1 MKTIVVESKS
11 IARRTIANEREIR
24 ISWCEEWRWII
35 SKRSWLAQQQVF
47 IFALKIF
54 GNICVCHQCRKVSN
68 KDEIKMG
75 QSDWGRKGCEENL
88 IGFCSCTSRKM
99 ICFWQLCRSCQQNA
113 SLSKINVGGGVW
125 RQSLVKY
132 WTRMSYICKF
142 SAQWMISAL
151 LSHQNVDGNFFKNK
165 SSLSLLLD
173 VICMRMRAV
182 WWFHSLVEG
191 LHGVSRLLSKSS
203 SCQSVYPPI
212 SDKLTT
218 HSIFIVWYHM
228 SDISRGKCFS
238 SNRESIRVVADSKS
252 DQKNI
257 QHMIKTKKADI
268 LLVVLVVNVLE
279 HLQVSTDIRSNDV
292 ELMVKYIESKRPLS

>member
-1 MKTIVVESKS
+1 MNHFKADLVSK
-11 IARRTIANEREIR
+11 
-24 ISWCEEWRWII
+24 
-35 SKRSWLAQQQVF
+35 KQFL

-54 GNICVCHQCRKVSN
+54 GTMCICHQCQKVSN
-68 KDEIKMG
+68 RYEIKMR
-75 QSDWGRKGCEENL
+75 QSDWGRRGCEENL

-113 SLSKINVGGGVW
+113 SLSKINDGGGVW

-132 WTRMSYICKF
+132 WTWMSYKCKF

-151 LSHQNVDGNFFKNK
+151 HSLQNVAENLIKNE

-191 LHGVSRLLSKSS
+191 LHGVSGLLSKSS

-218 HSIFIVWYHM
+218 HSIFIVWYQCQIILEV
-228 SDISRGKCFS
+228 SAFLQNVNTGLWLVLSL
-238 SNRESIRVVADSKS
+238 IRK
-252 DQKNI
+252 I
-257 QHMIKTKKADI
+257 
-268 LLVVLVVNVLE
+268 
-279 HLQVSTDIRSNDV
+279 
-292 ELMVKYIESKRPLS
+292 

>member
-1 MKTIVVESKS
+1 MGLLSDFLHKFGGKLKFGVKVNVRKELFDEPAAFCHLTRATRQQGGRSIELQVAPLQTDKKYPWTIRMKKYIKMHYRNEERSMKAIVVEAKS
-11 IARRTIANEREIR
+11 IARRTIANEKKIR

-47 IFALKIF
+47 IFALKIY
-54 GNICVCHQCRKVSN
+54 GNMCVCHQCRKVSN
-68 KDEIKMG
+68 KDEIKMR
-75 QSDWGRKGCEENL
+75 QSNRGCEENL

-113 SLSKINVGGGVW
+113 SLSKINDGGGVW

-132 WTRMSYICKF
+132 WTRMSYKCKF

-151 LSHQNVDGNFFKNK
+151 LSLQNVDENFIKNE
-165 SSLSLLLD
+165 SSLSLLLN

-203 SCQSVYPPI
+203 SLPI
-212 SDKLTT
+212 GP
-218 HSIFIVWYHM
+218 F
-228 SDISRGKCFS
+228 
-238 SNRESIRVVADSKS
+238 
-252 DQKNI
+252 
-257 QHMIKTKKADI
+257 DI
-268 LLVVLVVNVLE
+268 L
-279 HLQVSTDIRSNDV
+279 
-292 ELMVKYIESKRPLS
+292 

>member
-1 MKTIVVESKS
+1 M
-11 IARRTIANEREIR
+11 
-24 ISWCEEWRWII
+24 WRWTI
-35 SKRSWLAQQQVF
+35 SKRTWVIAKKQFF

-54 GNICVCHQCRKVSN
+54 GTKCVCHQCRKVSN

-75 QSDWGRKGCEENL
+75 QSDWGRRGCEENL

-113 SLSKINVGGGVW
+113 SLSKINDGGGVW

-132 WTRMSYICKF
+132 WTWMSYICKF

-151 LSHQNVDGNFFKNK
+151 LSLQNVDENLIKNE

-191 LHGVSRLLSKSS
+191 LHGVSGLLSKSS
-203 SCQSVYPPI
+203 SLPI
-212 SDKLTT
+212 GP
-218 HSIFIVWYHM
+218 F
-228 SDISRGKCFS
+228 
-238 SNRESIRVVADSKS
+238 
-252 DQKNI
+252 
-257 QHMIKTKKADI
+257 DI
-268 LLVVLVVNVLE
+268 LYMCMYCICIYIICFTAWLRVCTELVGYLASQVAANRCIHRYLTNSPPTQYSLYDIICQIFQEVSAF
-279 HLQVSTDIRSNDV
+279 LQIGNPSGLWLILSLIRKTYN
-292 ELMVKYIESKRPLS
+292 IWSKQKRQIYF